1 MGAKIE
7 ILNERVVSNEKVAD
21 IRVVSSP
28 LNGTTIERSMIP
40 RLIDEIPIITVAASV
55 AKVLRQLPALRALK
69 QKNRANSAV

>member
-1 MGAKIE
+1 
-7 ILNERVVSNEKVAD
+7 
-21 IRVVSSP
+21 
-28 LNGTTIERSMIP
+28 MIP